1 MSFILKSFII
11 LHFGICYIFLY
22 TYELVSIFLKKFK
35 SKLMNPVRQLS
46 QNDVSFRTTYLP
58 HNKKLLRYKLYL
70 DYAVNLLKTTNKSNV
85 MEAIEVILYILKNN
99 KLTKLQTDCL
109 YHLAVGFLKLN
120 DYHNAT
126 IYCQCL
132 LTIEPD
138 HQRIKD
144 LLLEIKSRSYEG
156 IQNNPAIVKLSTSN
170 KILL

>member
-1 MSFILKSFII
+1 MSFILKLFII
-11 LHFGICYIFLY
+11 LHFGIGYILLY
-22 TYELVSIFLKKFK
+22 TYELISILLTKFK
-35 SKLMNPVRQLS
+35 PTLMNPIRQLS
-46 QNDVSFRTTYLP
+46 QNDASCRTTNLP
-58 HNKKLLRYKLYL
+58 DNKKLFRYKLHL
-70 DYAVNLLKTTNKSNV
+70 DYAVNLLKTTKKSNV
-85 MEAIEVILYILKNN
+85 MEAIEVILYILKDN

-138 HQRIKD
+138 NQKIKN

-156 IQNNPAIVKLSTSN
+156 IQNNSVIVKPSTSN
-170 KILL
+170 

>member
-1 MSFILKSFII
+1 
-11 LHFGICYIFLY
+11 
-22 TYELVSIFLKKFK
+22 
-35 SKLMNPVRQLS
+35 MNPIRRLT
-46 QNDVSFRTTYLP
+46 QNDASFKTINLP

-70 DYAVNLLKTTNKSNV
+70 DYAVDLLKTTNKSNV
-85 MEAIEVILYILKNN
+85 MEAIEVILYILKDN

-138 HQRIKD
+138 NQRIKD
-144 LLLEIKSRSYEG
+144 LLLEIKSRSYED
-156 IQNNPAIVKLSTSN
+156 IQNKSAIVKLSTSN
-170 KILL
+170 